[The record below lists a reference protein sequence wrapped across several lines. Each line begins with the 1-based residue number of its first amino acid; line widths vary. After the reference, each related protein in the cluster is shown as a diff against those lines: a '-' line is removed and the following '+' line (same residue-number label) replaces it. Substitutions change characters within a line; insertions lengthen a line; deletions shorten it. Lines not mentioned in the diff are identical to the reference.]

1 MIACVSIIYKP
12 KTLLWKLMLIR
23 HYPYISLPPSPPKC
37 TLQHQV
43 HLSVLSSRLSLSLT
57 TLAIASPVCR
67 LSWEWVKK
75 DFMAQRNGL
84 GTKGEGWEWE
94 KTEIT
99 EAGGGQCVERWRQQ
113 MRGAGGHRARRR
125 GEETWNLSDVATACE
140 FGHCCLL
147 LEKLVNKILL

>member
-94 KTEIT
+94 NGDHRGWRPAMCGEV
-99 EAGGGQCVERWRQQ
+99 EAANERCWRTQGKKE
-113 MRGAGGHRARRR
+113 RGRNMESERCCYSL
-125 GEETWNLSDVATACE
+125 WVWSLLSP
-140 FGHCCLL
+140 FGKAS
-147 LEKLVNKILL
+147 E